1 MPPGCS
7 HPLRGDCRL
16 SWSAVTRTVC
26 TRFWKTVAS
35 VVLAGLPQ
43 SWVEVNG
50 DPKRAALDAA
60 VAEAGSVR
68 VSVVDTLPR

>member
-1 MPPGCS
+1 MLAPVAGG
-7 HPLRGDCRL
+7 LQVLVVGGDKDGVHAVLEDRRL
-16 SWSAVTRTVC
+16 GL
-26 TRFWKTVAS
+26 
-35 VVLAGLPQ
+35 LAGLPQ

-50 DPKRAALDAA
+50 DPKRAALNAA